1 MSETVWEN
9 QAVTS
14 NIFWQENISF
24 LLSRRQSCHKGIL
37 VEGYQ
42 AQSLRPSNIS
52 AVHSSIQCMQAQ
64 WASRASLH
72 ELQNNQLYTYFG
84 RKWPCKICKMA
95 LITTRL
101 IMTKWKKFTTFF
113 ESGNSKKS
121 TNLLLKSHNPNHYLQ
136 YIQLLSV

>member
-1 MSETVWEN
+1 MKYFQSVFGCHVTTFWVSKNSLQNLCFKSRVENLHFFMFSKSSSLLRIVRFNFLADMSETVWEN

-72 ELQNNQLYTYFG
+72 ELQNNQPYTYFG
-84 RKWPCKICKMA
+84 R
-95 LITTRL
+95 
-101 IMTKWKKFTTFF
+101 
-113 ESGNSKKS
+113 
-121 TNLLLKSHNPNHYLQ
+121 
-136 YIQLLSV
+136 